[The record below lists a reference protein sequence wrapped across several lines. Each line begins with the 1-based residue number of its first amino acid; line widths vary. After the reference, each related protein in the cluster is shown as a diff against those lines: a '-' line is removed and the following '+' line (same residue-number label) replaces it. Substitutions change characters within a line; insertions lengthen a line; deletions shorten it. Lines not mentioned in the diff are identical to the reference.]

1 MTPLLQRRPGRPRPH
16 SRPLRPP
23 RLAPFSSSFPSQF
36 LPRSRIRARQVGST
50 SVFAVC
56 VVSVLM
62 LLAGLCIDGGRV
74 LNARTTLTDE
84 AEQAARAGAQEV
96 QIGGIRRTNE
106 VVLDPAA
113 ARAAAREYL
122 AAAGDADAA
131 SATVTTAGN
140 TVTVTAETDAP
151 TFMLSLVG
159 VSTVHITVV
168 GSAQAESGII

>member
-1 MTPLLQRRPGRPRPH
+1 VRGR
-16 SRPLRPP
+16 
-23 RLAPFSSSFPSQF
+23 
-36 LPRSRIRARQVGST
+36 
-50 SVFAVC
+50 
-56 VVSVLM
+56 
-62 LLAGLCIDGGRV
+62 
-74 LNARTTLTDE
+74 
-84 AEQAARAGAQEV
+84 
-96 QIGGIRRTNE
+96 
-106 VVLDPAA
+106 AA

-122 AAAGDADAA
+122 GAVGDADAA

>member
-1 MTPLLQRRPGRPRPH
+1 M
-16 SRPLRPP
+16 
-23 RLAPFSSSFPSQF
+23 
-36 LPRSRIRARQVGST
+36 
-50 SVFAVC
+50 C

-74 LNARTTLTDE
+74 LNARTTLTDG
-84 AEQAARAGAQEV
+84 AEQ
-96 QIGGIRRTNE
+96 
-106 VVLDPAA
+106 A

-122 AAAGDADAA
+122 GAVGDADAA

>member
-1 MTPLLQRRPGRPRPH
+1 
-16 SRPLRPP
+16 
-23 RLAPFSSSFPSQF
+23 
-36 LPRSRIRARQVGST
+36 
-50 SVFAVC
+50 
-56 VVSVLM
+56 M

-113 ARAAAREYL
+113 ARAA
-122 AAAGDADAA
+122 